1 MIDEADE
8 AMPGL
13 AGPGSSSPKR
23 NKRESSSSVEN
34 HPSSPAKKKRKPG
47 PLPKHISLTNRPST
61 PPLPPPS
68 PSPSDTQSNGDEP
81 ELISIANNKK
91 SVQGL
96 LQVGYISVYPYLI
109 LT

>member
-13 AGPGSSSPKR
+13 SPGSSSPKR
-23 NKRESSSSVEN
+23 NKREASSSAESM
-34 HPSSPAKKKRKPG
+34 PSSPAKKKRKPG

-68 PSPSDTQSNGDEP
+68 PTPSSSGSQANGADEP
-81 ELISIANNKK
+81 ELVSIVNKK
-91 SVQGL
+91 SATSVQAL
-96 LQVGYISVYPYLI
+96 LQQVSTHTL
-109 LT
+109 